1 MMQRFNQILRHSVI
15 TAVGFFVV
23 NLASFTT
30 AQAAERIM
38 VVLDGSGSMWGQID
52 GKPKLEI
59 ARETLHDVL
68 QSVPES
74 TELGLIS
81 YGHREKGNCDDIEL
95 IVSPAVGTAALI
107 ISEVNSLKFLGKT
120 PLTAAVKMAA
130 AELRYTEDKATVV
143 LITDGIETCDADICE
158 AGASLE
164 SQGVDFT
171 AHVVGFGLSDEEG
184 QQVACL
190 AENTGGQYFSANDAD
205 SLVVALTETITVAL
219 PEQSATLEAPETA
232 PAGSEIKVVWTGPE
246 NKNDY
251 IAIVEVGAEEG
262 KHIDYAYTRRGSPA
276 KLTMPDATGP
286 FELRYVVSATKRTL
300 ASREIVLMDVEATLD
315 APETAPAG
323 SEIQVAWTG
332 PENKN
337 DYIAIVEVGAE
348 EGKHLNYAYTR
359 RGSPAKLTTPDATGP
374 YEIRYVVSQ
383 SKRTLASREIVL
395 TDVEATLDAPE
406 TAFAGSEVKVTW
418 TGPEN
423 KNDYIAVAEMGAG
436 EGTHINYAYTRHG
449 SPSKLTMPDATG
461 SFEIRYVVAQSKR
474 TLTAREITLS
484 PVSATLKVTNTPVP
498 GGKIQVEWTGPGY
511 HNDYITIVETGSPE
525 GTFNKYAY
533 ARRESV
539 VEFEVPKALGTFE
552 VRYVIGKSKRTLA
565 RLEVELRV
573 AKASVSAVSPV
584 AAGSVVEVT
593 WTGPK
598 NSEDYIEIVTSG
610 AAADARPVSAAR
622 TAQGSPLSLFAPD
635 TAGDYEVRY
644 KTRDTGKVLARTAL
658 KVE

>member
-337 DYIAIVEVGAE
+337 DYIAI
-348 EGKHLNYAYTR
+348 
-359 RGSPAKLTTPDATGP
+359 
-374 YEIRYVVSQ
+374 
-383 SKRTLASREIVL
+383 
-395 TDVEATLDAPE
+395 
-406 TAFAGSEVKVTW
+406 
-418 TGPEN
+418 
-423 KNDYIAVAEMGAG
+423 AEMGAG